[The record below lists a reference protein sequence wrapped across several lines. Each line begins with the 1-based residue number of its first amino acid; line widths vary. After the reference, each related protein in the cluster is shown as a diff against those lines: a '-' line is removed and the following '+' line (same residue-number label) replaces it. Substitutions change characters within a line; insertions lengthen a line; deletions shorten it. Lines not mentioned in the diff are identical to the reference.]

1 MPKVYLG
8 KQAVLALF
16 ATGRTTG
23 TVLDSGAGITH
34 AVPIFEGYAI
44 PHAIQTIGVSGS
56 DLTDFLHQELM
67 KTQDPKFVDD
77 SWEKRREIEL
87 HVKEK
92 HCIVAQDF
100 DAELKQAQDNV
111 NGSLKEVDLPNGGK
125 LMLRDEHIKTPDVLF
140 HPFFINKKEE
150 SVARQTHD
158 CIIKCDQDIRKD
170 LFKHIVLAGGSTMF
184 PGMKER
190 MRKEI

>member
-44 PHAIQTIGVSGS
+44 PHAIQTIGVSGN
-56 DLTDFLHQELM
+56 DLTNFLVSELM
-67 KTQDPKFVDD
+67 KTQDPKFVND
-77 SWEKRREIEL
+77 SWECRREIEL
-87 HVKEK
+87 YVKERR
-92 HCIVAQDF
+92 CYVAQDF

-111 NGSLKEVDLPNGGK
+111 HGSTKEVDLPNGGK
-125 LMLRDEHIKTPDVLF
+125 LTLRDELIKTPDVLF
-140 HPFFINKKEE
+140 HPFFIGKNEE
-150 SVARQTHD
+150 GIAR
-158 CIIKCDQDIRKD
+158 
-170 LFKHIVLAGGSTMF
+170 
-184 PGMKER
+184 
-190 MRKEI
+190 